1 MTSVSVIRYF
11 IQLLTTVVI
20 LTYAGCAKTKD
31 LEAPSSY
38 SLDVER
44 TDSIE
49 FPDSDSIKPVF
60 SAVLS
65 SPHPEFGGISG
76 LCADRASGQILAL
89 SDRGYFF
96 EMTAQFDEAGKI
108 KAVDLNDIIPVYGN
122 DERATDP
129 RLFDTEALACVN
141 DTVYVAYEQVS
152 RIWAYNRND
161 LREKPVAIALPP
173 PVLSLWGN
181 TGIESIAVPPDYEKN
196 PGLIVIPEWSGE
208 GNPHRLW
215 WISSDGKT
223 NRHFAELE
231 TDNNYMATDAV
242 FGSDGAL
249 YVLERKVQFPTGFLM
264 RLRRYDWPDSSLEI
278 SEASIIAGKTIL
290 EMSSQQGIDN
300 MEALARWQD
309 RLDGSV
315 EFLLASD
322 DNYFWLQNTLII
334 QLYLKYKY

>member
-1 MTSVSVIRYF
+1 MRYSAQF
-11 IQLLTTVVI
+11 LMTVV
-20 LTYAGCAKTKD
+20 LLLYAGCAKTED
-31 LEAPSSY
+31 LKASSSY
-38 SLDVER
+38 SMNVQTP
-44 TDSIE
+44 TDIE
-49 FPDSDSIKPVF
+49 FPDDARVQLEF

-65 SPHPEFGGISG
+65 SSHPEFGGISG

-96 EMTAQFDEAGKI
+96 EMTAQFDETGKI
-108 KAVDLNDIIPVYGN
+108 KSLDLKDIIPVYGN

-161 LREKPVAIALPP
+161 LREKPVAIPLPP
-173 PVLSLWGN
+173 PVLNLWGN
-181 TGIESIAVPPDYEKN
+181 TSIESIAVPPDYEKN

-215 WISSDGKT
+215 WISLDGKT
-223 NRHFAELE
+223 NRRFAELE

-242 FGSDGAL
+242 FGSDGDL
-249 YVLERKVQFPTGFLM
+249 YLLERKVQFPTGLLM
-264 RLRRYDWPDSSLEI
+264 RLRRYNWPDSSLEI
-278 SEASIIAGKTIL
+278 SEGSIIAGKTIL
-290 EMSSQQGIDN
+290 EINSQKGIDN
-300 MEALARWQD
+300 MEALATWQD

-315 EFLLASD
+315 QFLLASD

-334 QLYLKYKY
+334 QLYLKINITVN